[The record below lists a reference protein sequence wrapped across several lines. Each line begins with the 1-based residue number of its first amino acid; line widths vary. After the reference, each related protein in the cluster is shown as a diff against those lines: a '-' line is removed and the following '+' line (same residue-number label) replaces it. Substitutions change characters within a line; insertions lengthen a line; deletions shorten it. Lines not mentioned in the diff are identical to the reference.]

1 MRKILIIGFLLSLVV
16 LIVASG
22 SRTEKKA
29 DPVPEGWLTLET
41 NQTLTIEPPPPKIQH
56 SGFATGDYRQEIVA
70 EAYELGGLAFVILLE
85 CENGLRDPERV
96 GDAGKSH
103 WLCQLNT
110 RRHNEPLSEE
120 RNEWRNQLSVCF
132 SKRKWGTNFYWPQRL
147 IWGKRCS
154 EVVNE
159 RFYIL

>member
-1 MRKILIIGFLLSLVV
+1 MIYILSGSMRKILIIGFLLSLVV

-103 WLCQLNT
+103 
-110 RRHNEPLSEE
+110 
-120 RNEWRNQLSVCF
+120 
-132 SKRKWGTNFYWPQRL
+132 
-147 IWGKRCS
+147 
-154 EVVNE
+154 
-159 RFYIL
+159 